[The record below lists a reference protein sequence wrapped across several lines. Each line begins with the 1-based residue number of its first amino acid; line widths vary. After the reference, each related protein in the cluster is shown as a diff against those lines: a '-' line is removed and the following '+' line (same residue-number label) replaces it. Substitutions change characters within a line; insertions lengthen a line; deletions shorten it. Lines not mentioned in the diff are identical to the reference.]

1 MVMTKRWIG
10 RIFLRPGR
18 LLYAGMIGPTQPH
31 MHHAFQIARGLS
43 GPIRLVGPLGERL
56 DAAAAVIPPDTHHG
70 IAGATQS
77 GWLMYLDPDD
87 QVGQRL
93 RSATKD
99 RPSPLHWAEAAQPL
113 RNIAAPLPQRWEDVE
128 RLERAVLDAL
138 AVSVGPPR
146 SLHPAVGRA
155 LQVIG
160 ENLNSDVSLTAV
172 AAAAHLSPSR
182 LSHLF
187 SSEIGIPLRRYVL
200 WRRLI
205 RAASAVQNG
214 ASWTE
219 AAHAG
224 GFSDSSHMNRTFRR
238 MFGLAPTDVHRDV
251 EWTTAATEP
260 ASLAH

>member
-1 MVMTKRWIG
+1 
-10 RIFLRPGR
+10 
-18 LLYAGMIGPTQPH
+18 
-31 MHHAFQIARGLS
+31 
-43 GPIRLVGPLGERL
+43 
-56 DAAAAVIPPDTHHG
+56 
-70 IAGATQS
+70 
-77 GWLMYLDPDD
+77 
-87 QVGQRL
+87 
-93 RSATKD
+93 
-99 RPSPLHWAEAAQPL
+99 
-113 RNIAAPLPQRWEDVE
+113 
-128 RLERAVLDAL
+128 
-138 AVSVGPPR
+138 
-146 SLHPAVGRA
+146 VGRA